1 MPPFFVAVQE
11 EGGVHLNAMGT
22 RLEQM
27 LGIETTDITVVYEGD
42 GIGLAGVDDELYLWD
57 GTFAYKIGSHPYE
70 PCTYL
75 LRDGAICTTIHNAF
89 DQREIYGLVKR
100 GGILRSITGN
110 EYDLPGICGFL
121 AFAAQH
127 FTDVDISYAE
137 GKFAI
142 EKLKA

>member
-27 LGIETTDITVVYEGD
+27 LGIETTDITVVYEED
-42 GIGLAGVDDELYLWD
+42 GIGLADVDGELYLWD

-75 LRDGAICTTIHNAF
+75 LRDGAICTTSHNAF

-121 AFAAQH
+121 AFASQH
-127 FTDVDISYAE
+127 FTDVDIIYAE